1 MEPHMPEP
9 SQADLKQRSYR
20 SPKRVLARSFE
31 ISRDGW
37 KKKYKAMQERNEAF
51 RTEVRD
57 LRRSRDK
64 WRAQA
69 EDLQQQLD
77 ALRAEARRPIE
88 SPPALS

>member
-1 MEPHMPEP
+1 MPKP
-9 SQADLKQRSYR
+9 SQASLEQRSYL

-37 KKKYKAMQERNEAF
+37 KRKYKVLQERNEAF

-64 WRAQA
+64 WRAKA
-69 EDLQQQLD
+69 ESLEQQLD

-88 SPPALS
+88 SPPALR